1 MLIAAGRW
9 RYKRD
14 AVRLAKLLDKLD
26 FSGVTKT
33 ARGGVKDADGVME
46 GVGRAVPGSG
56 WGVGGNRNPGGES
69 EAWQSRDKQRLKCR
83 ARALPGHNL
92 PVRAGRGPLGI

>member
-33 ARGGVKDADGVME
+33 AAGRVKDADGVME
-46 GVGRAVPGSG
+46 GVGRAV
-56 WGVGGNRNPGGES
+56 R
-69 EAWQSRDKQRLKCR
+69 R
-83 ARALPGHNL
+83 ARDGEWEAIETLVGSRKHGKAATNN
-92 PVRAGRGPLGI
+92 G